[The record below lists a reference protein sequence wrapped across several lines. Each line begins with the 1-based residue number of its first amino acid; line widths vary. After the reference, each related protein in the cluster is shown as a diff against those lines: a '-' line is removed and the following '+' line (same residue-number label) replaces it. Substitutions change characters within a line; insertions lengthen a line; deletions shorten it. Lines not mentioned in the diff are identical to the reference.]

1 MLKRWL
7 SLPRRGGGVDRD
19 GVPAPMTDR
28 PVALSLVVPT
38 YNEALRL
45 PGTLERMRPLL
56 DAAGELYE
64 VIVVDDGSTDG
75 TVEAARRL
83 TADWPELDVVR
94 LPVNAGKGA
103 AVREGMLGARGAH
116 RAFSDADLS
125 TPLEELS
132 GLRAHLR
139 GDCQVAIASRGL
151 PDADIQVRQP
161 KRRELMGR
169 TYNVLLRL
177 LVLPDIRDF
186 QCGLKVFTATAA
198 EACFRP
204 LRTMR
209 FGFDAELLVRA
220 RRQGREIAEIPVR
233 WRRVEASRVS
243 ARSDAAR
250 MLYDL
255 LRLRFARPEADEVV
269 TVPKPTIAS
278 EP

>member
-1 MLKRWL
+1 M
-7 SLPRRGGGVDRD
+7 
-19 GVPAPMTDR
+19 MDR
-28 PVALSLVVPT
+28 PVALSLVVPA

-56 DAAGELYE
+56 DAAGEPYE

-75 TVEAARRL
+75 TADAARRH
-83 TADWPELDVVR
+83 TAAWPELEVVR
-94 LPVNAGKGA
+94 LAVNAGKGA
-103 AVREGMLGARGAH
+103 AVREGMLRARGAH

-125 TPLEELS
+125 TPLEELA
-132 GLRAHLR
+132 GLRARLR
-139 GDCQVAIASRGL
+139 GDCHVAIASRGL

-177 LVLPDIRDF
+177 LVLPDIRDS

-198 EACFRP
+198 VTCFTP

-209 FGFDAELLVRA
+209 FGFDAEVLVRA
-220 RRQGREIAEIPVR
+220 RRQGWEIAEIPVA
-233 WRRVEASRVS
+233 WRHVEASRVS
-243 ARSDAAR
+243 AGSDAAR

-255 LRLRFARPEADEVV
+255 LRLRFVRREADEVV
-269 TVPKPTIAS
+269 TMPEPTMAS

>member
-1 MLKRWL
+1 
-7 SLPRRGGGVDRD
+7 
-19 GVPAPMTDR
+19 MTDR
-28 PVALSLVVPT
+28 PVALSLVVPA

-45 PGTLERMRPLL
+45 PGTLERTRPLL
-56 DAAGELYE
+56 DAAGEPYE

-75 TVEAARRL
+75 TAEAARRY
-83 TADWPELDVVR
+83 TAAWPELEVVR

-103 AVREGMLGARGAH
+103 AVREGMLRARGAH

-125 TPLEELS
+125 TPLEELA
-132 GLRAHLR
+132 GLRARLG
-139 GDCQVAIASRGL
+139 GDCQVVIASRGL

-169 TYNVLLRL
+169 TYNLLLRL
-177 LVLPDIRDF
+177 LVLPDIHDS

-198 EACFRP
+198 LTCFSP

-209 FGFDAELLVRA
+209 FGFDPEVLVRA
-220 RRQGREIAEIPVR
+220 RRQGWTIAEVPVR
-233 WRRVEASRVS
+233 WRHVEASRVS
-243 ARSDAAR
+243 AGSDAAR

-255 LRLRFARPEADEVV
+255 VRLRFARHATDEVV
-269 TVPKPTIAS
+269 AVPQTTMAS